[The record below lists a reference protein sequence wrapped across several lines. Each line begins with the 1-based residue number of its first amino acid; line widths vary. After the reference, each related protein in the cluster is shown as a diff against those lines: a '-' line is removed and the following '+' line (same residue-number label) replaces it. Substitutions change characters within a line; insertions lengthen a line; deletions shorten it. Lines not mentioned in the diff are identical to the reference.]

1 MRGITLAAAL
11 SSLLVFATPRALC
24 ADDAPAPYSWKRLAV
39 RRLTLR
45 DAQDRA
51 AIREAFRDPQ
61 RMLKAFQPRGVQVEA
76 IHVEPPA
83 HGRSRQRLVFRAH
96 AVVPVPLGPIRVRAP
111 FDAWVRADAVS
122 WEGRC
127 PYDAT
132 RPAFGLKLLLSESDE
147 PISANAHAIAVVAC
161 VDEGAAARPEVEV
174 TTLMQ
179 VGPDYGARV
188 AGAFVSRLL
197 VDQTDP
203 LVLAM
208 LSAGGVPAETA
219 MR

>member
-1 MRGITLAAAL
+1 MRGFTFAAVL
-11 SSLLVFATPRALC
+11 SSLLAFTASRPAD

-45 DAQDRA
+45 DSSDRA

-61 RMLKAFQPRGVQVEA
+61 RMLKAFQPRGVKVEA
-76 IHVEPPA
+76 IHVEAPA

-127 PYDAT
+127 PYDDS
-132 RPAFGLKLLLSESDE
+132 RPAFGLKLLLGESDE
-147 PISANAHAIAVVAC
+147 PISANANAIAVVAC
-161 VDEGAAARPEVEV
+161 VDEGKAGHPEVEV

-179 VGPDYGARV
+179 VGPDYGSRV